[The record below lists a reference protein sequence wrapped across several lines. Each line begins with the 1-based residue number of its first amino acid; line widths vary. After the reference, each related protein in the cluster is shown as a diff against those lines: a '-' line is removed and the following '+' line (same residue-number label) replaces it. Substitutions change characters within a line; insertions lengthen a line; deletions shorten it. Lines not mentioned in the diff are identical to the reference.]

1 MSNLLI
7 KNALVSTTNLSQ
19 PSAREIIVSNGKIDR
34 VGETVG
40 CPQIGQVLDLDGKT
54 VVPAF
59 WDAHVHFFQTGIRNI
74 EFDGGR
80 AKCETELLDMLRDWV
95 CEQGEVNGY
104 GYDPADSG
112 DLPTKAQL
120 DSISKDLPILLRR
133 IDGHSS
139 CVNSSMLRLL
149 GDEVAEMKSADTH
162 RGWLFGEAHICA
174 DRFAASR
181 IGKEKLVEAAH
192 AVAKE
197 ALSVG
202 CGTIVALVP
211 RVDWM
216 ELLLQLDLPIKIV
229 PRLETLRPIE
239 AAELGLKRVGGCMP
253 MADGAFGSH
262 SALLSEEYY
271 DRPGCFGTR
280 EIDQGVL
287 NKWLAESAELG
298 LSPAVHAIGDG
309 AVDMVLEA
317 IDALPKDLR
326 PTRPRIEHAELL
338 RDEQIER
345 IERLGVSLAM
355 QPVFDAI
362 WGGDSGLYATRLGER
377 WRKMNRF
384 RDILDAGIVIAGSS
398 DSYITPIDPMAGICA
413 AMRHLNPAQRV
424 SADEAIAMF
433 TIGAAKS
440 EGFDDI
446 SGSIEPG
453 KRADFTVLSGD
464 IEKKPESVK
473 IEMTIIGGEILY
485 DRNKNGEA

>member
-1 MSNLLI
+1 MANLLI
-7 KNALVSTTNLSQ
+7 KNALVRTMNLAQ

-34 VGETVG
+34 VGENVG
-40 CPQIGQVLDLDGKT
+40 CPQIGCVLDLAGKT

-59 WDAHVHFFQTGIRNI
+59 WDAHVHFFQTGIRKI
-74 EFDGGR
+74 EFDGED
-80 AKCETELLDMLRDWV
+80 AKSESELLDMLSDWV
-95 CEQGEVNGY
+95 REHGEVNGY

-120 DSISKDLPILLRR
+120 NSISEDFPILLRR

-139 CVNSSMLRLL
+139 CVNSSMLKLL
-149 GDEVAEMKSADTH
+149 GDEVAELKSAYTH

-181 IGKEKLVEAAH
+181 IVEEKLVEAAYV
-192 AVAKE
+192 VARE
-197 ALSVG
+197 ALAVG

-216 ELLLQLDLPIKIV
+216 VLLLGLDLPINII
-229 PRLETLRPIE
+229 PRLETLRPTE

-262 SALLSEEYY
+262 SALLTEEYC

-280 EIDQGVL
+280 EIEQGAL
-287 NKWLAESAELG
+287 NKWMAESTRLN

-309 AVDMVLEA
+309 AVDMVLDA

-326 PTRPRIEHAELL
+326 PIRPRIEHAELL

-345 IERLGVSLAM
+345 IAELGVSLAM
-355 QPVFDAI
+355 QPVFDAL
-362 WGGDSGLYATRLGER
+362 WGGNSGLYFTRMGER

-398 DSYITPIDPMAGICA
+398 DSYITPIDPLAGIRA
-413 AMRHLNPAQRV
+413 AMLHRNHAQRV
-424 SADEAIAMF
+424 SVDEAIGMF
-433 TIGAAKS
+433 TFGAAKS
-440 EGFDDI
+440 EGMEEI
-446 SGSIEPG
+446 AGRIEPG
-453 KRADFTVLSGD
+453 KKADFTVLSGD
-464 IEKKPESVK
+464 IEKNPESVN

-485 DRNKNGEA
+485 NRNKNGEA